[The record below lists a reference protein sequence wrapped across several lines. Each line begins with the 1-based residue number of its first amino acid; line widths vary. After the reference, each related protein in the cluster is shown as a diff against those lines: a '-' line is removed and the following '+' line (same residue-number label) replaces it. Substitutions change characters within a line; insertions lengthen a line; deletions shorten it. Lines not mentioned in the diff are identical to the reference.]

1 MALVVLE
8 SSTFEQL
15 AFVVVDFVVDFFGSH
30 TCLTSFGFGIEVASF
45 FAILGWEISFGW
57 VVGA

>member
-8 SSTFEQL
+8 SSTFEHL
-15 AFVVVDFVVDFFGSH
+15 AFVVVDSLVDFFGSH
-30 TCLTSFGFGIEVASF
+30 TCFTGFGFGVEVALF
-45 FAILGWEISFGW
+45 FAISGWEIGFGW